1 MGGKCAVIR
10 GRSCYKEPK
19 APLKSN
25 NRDNMKREIADLRE
39 SLILIG
45 TIIILVGSGTSILI
59 YQSAGNDSNGV
70 LGYEII
76 DGTAYPIAP
85 EDSKVYRRDL
95 EHFGGKAAIV
105 VDDFSRW
112 FIGLWHG
119 KTLAF
124 TVVFISI
131 FISLL
136 FFFIANRLPFIL
148 KSNADSENNRE

>member
-1 MGGKCAVIR
+1 MNQK
-10 GRSCYKEPK
+10 
-19 APLKSN
+19 
-25 NRDNMKREIADLRE
+25 IAHLRE

-45 TIIILVGSGTSILI
+45 AIIMAVGLGSAIWI
-59 YQSAGNDSNGV
+59 YQSAGDYSGSI